1 MPNSRRKIW
10 DLYDLL
16 SEKEVN
22 VCQAW
27 ITANVGGKDAMVSKL
42 FRAMQ
47 RDREDKLIWKKLY
60 GTEVYNDNRL
70 RNLFHELGKYLEDYI
85 AFQQF
90 RKAPFLRDL
99 YLIKGINRR
108 GLAESFRYF
117 FRKVKQRWERQ
128 PIRNSRYYW
137 ALYELEG
144 ENFHHASKFPRK
156 EKLDYFRDVEGNLER
171 ALNLELLRGSLFS
184 YVSNKN
190 QEIRN
195 PKGIL
200 GEKSFELIEASNFQD
215 VHLIP
220 LYSKLYAFTKGEV
233 KDSGLI
239 INEIKVIWEK
249 NISTDAE
256 FSLAGSKDEFLNLAF
271 ILLNKLIEI
280 QNEEPSF
287 ENRSLVFNFYVWL
300 IDLELL
306 NFDGYLPVIHY
317 RNVITQGLQIKKWEE
332 VDELIDKFSIL
343 LSPQIRKI
351 AKDYARGAYLFL
363 TKEYRKSIRLLN
375 QNFYY
380 FMEDLAARFY
390 IIQAHYELGNF
401 DDLKYRLSLLK
412 AYIKRNKEID
422 KLRAK
427 LYLKKVQYFQRLC
440 DSNKLIEFENLKQ
453 SIQENNDAASPDWLI
468 EKCEENIAWLSL
480 NKA

>member
-233 KDSGLI
+233 K
-239 INEIKVIWEK
+239 
-249 NISTDAE
+249 
-256 FSLAGSKDEFLNLAF
+256 
-271 ILLNKLIEI
+271 
-280 QNEEPSF
+280 
-287 ENRSLVFNFYVWL
+287 
-300 IDLELL
+300 
-306 NFDGYLPVIHY
+306 
-317 RNVITQGLQIKKWEE
+317 
-332 VDELIDKFSIL
+332 
-343 LSPQIRKI
+343 
-351 AKDYARGAYLFL
+351 
-363 TKEYRKSIRLLN
+363 
-375 QNFYY
+375 
-380 FMEDLAARFY
+380 
-390 IIQAHYELGNF
+390 
-401 DDLKYRLSLLK
+401 
-412 AYIKRNKEID
+412 
-422 KLRAK
+422 
-427 LYLKKVQYFQRLC
+427 
-440 DSNKLIEFENLKQ
+440 
-453 SIQENNDAASPDWLI
+453 
-468 EKCEENIAWLSL
+468 
-480 NKA
+480 

>member
-27 ITANVGGKDAMVSKL
+27 ITASVGGKDAMVSKL

-47 RDREDKLIWKKLY
+47 RDREDKQIWKKLY

-128 PIRNSRYYW
+128 PIRNSRYFW

-171 ALNLELLRGSLFS
+171 ALNLELLR
-184 YVSNKN
+184 NT
-190 QEIRN
+190 
-195 PKGIL
+195 
-200 GEKSFELIEASNFQD
+200 
-215 VHLIP
+215 
-220 LYSKLYAFTKGEV
+220 LYSQKNETNQFAQLKSYEEIAKKGVYPHNYLETLYLEIYRFQ
-233 KDSGLI
+233 KDEL
-239 INEIKVIWEK
+239 EISQEFLERFSTIWENRQ
-249 NISTDAE
+249 NINHAYCELGDKA
-256 FSLAGSKDEFLNLAF
+256 EFLNFAF
-271 ILLNKLIEI
+271 VVLNKFTRINNERIDFGTKEKQLKYYNWLISNDLLNIEGKL
-280 QNEEPSF
+280 P
-287 ENRSLVFNFYVWL
+287 
-300 IDLELL
+300 
-306 NFDGYLPVIHY
+306 LPHF
-317 RNVITQGLQIKKWEE
+317 RNVITLGLKLEQWNE
-332 VDELIDKFSIL
+332 VDRMMNEYANL
-343 LSPQIRKI
+343 LPSNLREESVNLSKGRLFFYQKNFQEALPFFVLSYRYFR
-351 AKDYARGAYLFL
+351 DY
-363 TKEYRKSIRLLN
+363 II
-375 QNFYY
+375 
-380 FMEDLAARFY
+380 ARFY
-390 IIQAHYELGNF
+390 LLQTHYELGKLE
-401 DDLKYRLSLLK
+401 DLKYQLSLLK
-412 AYIKRNKEID
+412 TAIKN
-422 KLRAK
+422 RAK
-427 LYLKKVQYFQRLC
+427 RLGKPRLERNLLRIFFFEQLCKATTINEFMDLKEEI
-440 DSNKLIEFENLKQ
+440 IEKGK
-453 SIQENNDAASPDWLI
+453 IASPEWLI
-468 EKCEENIAWLSL
+468 EKCDENIEWMRL
-480 NKA
+480 NKD